1 MKALTEKQIK
11 DWVNKVPLNR
21 LGKKEEI
28 FNAVKMIIENDFFNG
43 KVLEVDGGF
52 KYLKKWIKLLFSAL
66 VKLLRLFPHILRSEQ
81 FEIIGYTIDSESELK
96 KKNHLEIKMFT
107 IFPI

>member
-1 MKALTEKQIK
+1 MKALTEQQIK

-43 KVLEVDGGF
+43 KVLEVDGG
-52 KYLKKWIKLLFSAL
+52 LSI
-66 VKLLRLFPHILRSEQ
+66 
-81 FEIIGYTIDSESELK
+81 
-96 KKNHLEIKMFT
+96 
-107 IFPI
+107 